1 MEDEEEGEEELG
13 GVLRIHSCPTCPFHT
28 VNRGILAEHMRS
40 RHAEGGGRTYACP
53 ECTVVCTR
61 KFHLG
66 DFCTAKF
73 IPYLLTKQTGAECL
87 LAMEEKRKKN
97 VTGAHICVNV
107 QKLDLPKF
115 VDNRY
120 RTICK

>member
-66 DFCTAKF
+66 DFIVVDKTNRRRM
-73 IPYLLTKQTGAECL
+73 
-87 LAMEEKRKKN
+87 AMEEKRIFYGS
-97 VTGAHICVNV
+97 TYLC
-107 QKLDLPKF
+107 
-115 VDNRY
+115 
-120 RTICK
+120 

>member
-1 MEDEEEGEEELG
+1 MEDEEEGEEEPG

-66 DFCTAKF
+66 EFNTAKF
-73 IPYLLTKQTGAECL
+73 ILVDKTNLQRMAV
-87 LAMEEKRKKN
+87 EEKRISKK
-97 VTGAHICVNV
+97 IFSE
-107 QKLDLPKF
+107 DIF
-115 VDNRY
+115 V
-120 RTICK
+120 